1 MTKRPLLLSLGGL
14 LAMAAGIGVGR
25 FVYTPILPPMV
36 EALHLTKAQAGLI
49 ASANFIGYFA
59 GALLATMRLPGS
71 RRSWL
76 LGSLAVTAICLAAMG
91 LTSSVPLFLLLR
103 LVAGMASAFALIFSS
118 ALVLDRLASA
128 GRGALSAV
136 PFAGVGSGIA
146 VSAALVALL
155 VSSGATWSSLWFAS
169 AALAL
174 GASLAVAC
182 MVPPDSVVT
191 GTAPPIAKAPV
202 SAAFLALLTAYG
214 LFGFGYVITATFIVD
229 MVRGSAGIAHL
240 EPYIWVLF
248 GLSAAPSVALWTWI
262 GRSWGVLRTFAVA
275 SLVEAAG
282 VAASALWL
290 HTTGVLVAAVFVG
303 GTFMGLTALGLIAA
317 REISPN
323 GTGGDP
329 RSRIALMTAS
339 FSAGQILGPVFAG
352 YVYDATGS
360 LAMPSLVA
368 VAALVL
374 AALLSVVADAQR
386 RGAARAANASFAARK
401 PEA

>member
-36 EALHLTKAQAGLI
+36 EALHLTKSQAGLI
-49 ASANFIGYFA
+49 ASANFIGYLV
-59 GALLATMRLPGS
+59 GALLATVRLPGS

-76 LGSLAVTAICLAAMG
+76 LASLVVTAICLAAMG
-91 LTSSVPLFLLLR
+91 LTAALPLFLLLR

-118 ALVLDRLASA
+118 ALVLDRLSSA

-136 PFAGVGSGIA
+136 HFAGVGCGIA
-146 VSAALVALL
+146 ASAALVAVLMN
-155 VSSGATWSSLWFAS
+155 SGATWSSLWFAS

-174 GASLAVAC
+174 VASLAVAW
-182 MVPPDSVVT
+182 MVPPDSIAT
-191 GTAPPIAKAPV
+191 ANAPPIAKAPV
-202 SAAFLALLTAYG
+202 SAAFLALIAAYG

-229 MVRGSAGIAHL
+229 MVRGSARIAHL

-290 HTTGVLVAAVFVG
+290 HTTGVIVAAVFVG

-317 REISPN
+317 RETSPD

-360 LAMPSLVA
+360 LAMPSLAA

-386 RGAARAANASFAARK
+386 RGAARAANASLAARK